1 MKKVLKQVLT
11 IACSVFIIA
20 YTIMQLSL
28 TSSDSVETEHA
39 FYSVVNEV
47 LSTTAYIFRDE
58 TVVMQSGGGTPSYS
72 VENGEKVHVGQ
83 ELCINYQNSDEA
95 GAQET
100 INKLN
105 AQIELLNKSSIDGA
119 SFSTDLSKINSDISS
134 YMLSI
139 QKSVAAGD
147 LSAAARLHDDLLIQ
161 MNRRQ
166 ATVADSKDFFG
177 TQISTLTQKKN
188 MLEQALNGVKVV
200 TSAATAGY
208 FYSAAD
214 GYEKTFCSSALDS
227 VTASEFNALIKTSP
241 DESILNGSVGKIAE
255 SSKWYLA
262 FVATRREA
270 AFFTEGNKYSVSFV
284 YSSDK
289 ELKMQYEGA
298 RGDTKDD
305 EVVLVFSTNSLV
317 SGFNLARKQE
327 VKVIKKA
334 LQGLKVRTSA
344 LVNVNGQTGVYSLS
358 IGRVVFKTAEVICE
372 TGGFYL
378 IKLPNESNPSERSS
392 EKLSLHDA
400 VLIGGKNLYVGK
412 VLS

>member
-119 SFSTDLSKINSDISS
+119 SFSTDLSKINSDISN

-200 TSAATAGY
+200 TSATTAGY

-214 GYEKTFCSSALDS
+214 GYEKAFCSSALDS